1 MNLII
6 TEVKKTVLLT
16 CKKIGFMEEVTELQD
31 LEMQHITVDKEVKEY
46 EKSILKNRLADPSID
61 DHSFMI
67 IGWREHL
74 ANEIK
79 KLKREKA
86 KKKNINK
93 LVKSAISIQKTSA
106 QDADAL
112 GFMARSFVL
121 ATMPHSKP
129 KTNEFERINGDYK
142 LNMWS
147 PPSVGLPYGAAPRLF
162 LAYITKQIKQ
172 TKSRDISLGDNLNQF
187 MKELGLIPTGGRFG
201 TITNLKAQIRKTLE
215 CSFRISNDS
224 SQLKEG
230 VRLDIADKYSLWWNQ
245 KDPRQRSIFPSTIRI
260 SEGFYNDVMENA
272 IPLDMRVLKELKGS
286 AFTLDIY
293 MFLTHR
299 LAYLKHETVIPYEV
313 LFEVFGSNYKEL
325 KTFKFKFKKAL
336 QKQTLYTVLDKLL
349 RACPQTRT
357 TYMALELKKC

>member
-1 MNLII
+1 MS
-6 TEVKKTVLLT
+6 EKK
-16 CKKIGFMEEVTELQD
+16 E
-31 LEMQHITVDKEVKEY
+31 
-46 EKSILKNRLADPSID
+46 
-61 DHSFMI
+61 
-67 IGWREHL
+67 
-74 ANEIK
+74 
-79 KLKREKA
+79 
-86 KKKNINK
+86 KNINK
-93 LVKSAISIQKTSA
+93 MIANAFAIQKTSA

-129 KTNEFERINGDYK
+129 KSNEFERINGDYR

-187 MKELGLIPTGGRFG
+187 MKELGLVPTGGRWG

-230 VRLDIADKYSLWWNQ
+230 VRLDIADKYSLWWHDQ
-245 KDPRQRSIFPSTIRI
+245 DPKQSSIFPSTIRI

-286 AFTLDIY
+286 AFALDVY

-299 LAYLKHETVIPYEV
+299 LAYLKNETVIPYEI

-325 KTFKFKFKKAL
+325 KTFKFHFKKSL
-336 QKQTLYTVLDKLL
+336 QKVCLYVPEFNVFDHANGLKLEPSKL
-349 RACPQTRT
+349 HITR
-357 TYMALELKKC
+357 KK